1 MTIFWP
7 LSRQQ
12 VLDLNGRPRLDVR
25 ARFFEAGSDV
35 PLAVYADSGR
45 TQPHP
50 AEVAPDATGRF
61 PRVYLPA
68 GLYKEWVY
76 SLSAGLLWNDDGL
89 GEPIPPT
96 EPTDPEGTDDPT
108 ARARTGDVKWR
119 LDNSVQPGWVR
130 MNQGT
135 IGNGQSGASERGS
148 NDTRNLYLYLW
159 LTFPDSMAPVVG
171 GRGASASDDFAAG
184 KVIGI
189 PTMQGL
195 LPGGLDDMGTGPA
208 NRLQTSTGLN
218 LTAGSTNATA
228 FSSDRLAIGMSVIA
242 AGISAGTTIA
252 DLNGNVI
259 TLSQPAAAGSTGPVL
274 ARFSFFGDVQTPGQ
288 IGGDALSTLSS
299 RNLPALLPDGKVT
312 VDYPAHQYVAPD
324 KVQPIAFGDAGA
336 STSLPDMLR
345 GVKNSDTAPPGAKEF
360 TVSHS
365 NPGGGQSVSN
375 LPPIRLGTFFLKL

>member
-25 ARFFEAGSDV
+25 ASFFQSGSNT
-35 PLAVYADSGR
+35 PLAVYADPSR

-50 AEVAPDATGRF
+50 AEIAPDAAGRF
-61 PRVYLPA
+61 PRVYLPE
-68 GLYKEWVY
+68 GLYREQVY
-76 SLSAGLLWNDDGL
+76 SLSAGLLWSDDGL

-96 EPTDPEGTDDPT
+96 EPTDPDGPDDPT

-135 IGNGQSGASERGS
+135 IGNGQSGASERGHE
-148 NDTRNLYLYLW
+148 DTRNLYLYLW
-159 LTFPDSMAPVVG
+159 LNFPDSMAPVVG
-171 GRGASASDDFAAG
+171 GRGASAGDDFAAG
-184 KVIGI
+184 KVISI
-189 PTMQGL
+189 LTMQGL

-208 NRLQTSTGLN
+208 NRLQTSTVLN
-218 LTAGSTNATA
+218 LTAGSTSATA
-228 FSSDRLAIGMSVIA
+228 FSGNRLAVGMSVIA
-242 AGISAGTTIA
+242 PGISAGTTIA
-252 DLNGNVI
+252 DINGNAI
-259 TLSQPAAAGSTGPVL
+259 TLSQPAAAGSTGAVL

-288 IGGDALSTLSS
+288 IGGDALSTLST
-299 RNLPALLPDGKVT
+299 RNLPTALPDGKVT

-336 STSLPDMLR
+336 STTIPDLLR
-345 GVKNSDTAPPGAKEF
+345 GVKNADTTPPGPREF
-360 TVSHS
+360 TVSHA
-365 NPGGGQSVSN
+365 NPSGGQSVSN
-375 LPPIRLGTFFLKL
+375 LPPIRLGTFYLKL